1 MDLIYILLL
10 LIGGLAFIVLELV
23 AIPGT
28 SIAGLLGLALTIYG
42 IVRVYA
48 EYGNT
53 WGTISLFV
61 SLIIILI
68 LLFYSLRTKTWKRFT
83 LNDSIDSRV
92 NEIEEEN
99 FKVGDKGITI
109 TRLASAGI
117 AEINNQ
123 RIEVYSVTS
132 YIDPKT
138 DIEID
143 SIKDK
148 RIFVKPIEQE
158 RI

>member
-1 MDLIYILLL
+1 
-10 LIGGLAFIVLELV
+10 
-23 AIPGT
+23 
-28 SIAGLLGLALTIYG
+28 
-42 IVRVYA
+42 
-48 EYGNT
+48 
-53 WGTISLFV
+53 
-61 SLIIILI
+61 
-68 LLFYSLRTKTWKRFT
+68 
-83 LNDSIDSRV
+83 IDSRV

-123 RIEVYSVTS
+123 RIEVYSITS
-132 YIDPKT
+132 YIDPKSE
-138 DIEID
+138 IEID

-158 RI
+158 NI